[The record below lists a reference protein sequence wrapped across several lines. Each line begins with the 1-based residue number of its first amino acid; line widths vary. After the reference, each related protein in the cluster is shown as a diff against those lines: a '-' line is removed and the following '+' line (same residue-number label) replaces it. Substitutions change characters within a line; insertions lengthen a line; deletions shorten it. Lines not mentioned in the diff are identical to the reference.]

1 MRRITTPLLVGLVL
15 LTVVPLRVLAQGMPF
30 HTPTALPIALAE
42 GGIRSFYQRLVM
54 GSMVRNGREVANPQ
68 GLRVAVDAVPL
79 MVPYGLRRGTVVT
92 AGIPYVHRTFED
104 GGSTRSNGGPGDLFV
119 VIKQELIAS
128 DFIAGNRRLAL
139 FAGATFP
146 TGQTKAGATSLPVPL
161 RLGLGAVNLQ
171 GQAVFSY
178 VNNRFGAHGGAGYAA
193 ATGTTAGVRLGDRV
207 RYDLAVGYR
216 VAPRVYETL
225 RDATVA
231 AYLELNGTVERAST
245 QSGSWVADTGGHIL
259 FLSPGL
265 QVIPRP
271 NLAVEGSLQLA
282 IVREPRGTQ
291 LVPDWTLAAGVR
303 TLFSLFGR

>member
-1 MRRITTPLLVGLVL
+1 MRRIASPAVLGLALLIVAPLQVL
-15 LTVVPLRVLAQGMPF
+15 SQGMPF

-54 GSMVRNGREVANPQ
+54 GSVVRNGREVANPE
-68 GLRVAVDAVPL
+68 GLRVDVDAVPL

-92 AGIPYVHRTFED
+92 AGIPYVHKAYEAS
-104 GGSTRSNGGPGDLFV
+104 GSTQSNSGLGDLFV

-146 TGQTKAGATSLPVPL
+146 TGQTKTGGTRLPVPL
-161 RLGLGAVNLQ
+161 RLGLGTANLQ

-193 ATGTTAGVRLGDRV
+193 ATGSTAGVRLGDRV
-207 RYDLAVGYR
+207 RYDLAAGYR
-216 VAPRVYETL
+216 VVPRVYETIQ
-225 RDATVA
+225 DVTVA

-245 QSGSWVADTGGHIL
+245 QRGSRVADTGGHTL

-265 QVIPRP
+265 QLIPRS
-271 NLAVEGSLQLA
+271 NLAVEGSLQLP